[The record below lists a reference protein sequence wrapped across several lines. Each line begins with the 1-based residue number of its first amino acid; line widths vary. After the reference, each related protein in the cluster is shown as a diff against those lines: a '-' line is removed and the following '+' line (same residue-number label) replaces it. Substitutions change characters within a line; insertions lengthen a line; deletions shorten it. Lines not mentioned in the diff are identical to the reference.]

1 MIDLIKR
8 RRKFEEAKYYWDYL
22 HLLLFSLAHAPI
34 KAGLETNLL
43 FLYYLAGNL
52 SPLRPRSQV
61 KAELTPPR

>member
-1 MIDLIKR
+1 
-8 RRKFEEAKYYWDYL
+8 
-22 HLLLFSLAHAPI
+22 
-34 KAGLETNLL
+34 LETNLL